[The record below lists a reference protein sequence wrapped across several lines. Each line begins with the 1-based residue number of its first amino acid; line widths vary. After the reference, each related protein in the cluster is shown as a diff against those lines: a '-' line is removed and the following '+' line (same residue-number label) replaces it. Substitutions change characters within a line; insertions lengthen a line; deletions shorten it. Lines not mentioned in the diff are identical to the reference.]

1 MIALWLFGL
10 WINVQKVPERF
21 FTESPRIQKYFSS
34 NVLKSIIV
42 IICVIGLH
50 FLTNEALL
58 LSHHRPSTVIT
69 AFSQEDDHHSKLEE
83 SKSQLLK
90 AEEQLKFL

>member
-1 MIALWLFGL
+1 M
-10 WINVQKVPERF
+10 PERF
-21 FTESPRIQKYFSS
+21 FTESPRIQKYLSS

-58 LSHHRPSTVIT
+58 LSHHKPAGIALS
-69 AFSQEDDHHSKLEE
+69 EDKLEE
-83 SKSQLLK
+83 SKS
-90 AEEQLKFL
+90 